1 MDSDRFE
8 KHMRELEDF
17 TYACAESDVQ
27 MARHFGTTQ
36 STIACIKVSVAAG
49 DRQGK
54 EKP

>member
-1 MDSDRFE
+1 M
-8 KHMRELEDF
+8 HELEYF
-17 TYACAESDVQ
+17 PYAYAESDVQ

>member
-1 MDSDRFE
+1 M
-8 KHMRELEDF
+8 HELEYF
-17 TYACAESDVQ
+17 PYAYAESNVQ